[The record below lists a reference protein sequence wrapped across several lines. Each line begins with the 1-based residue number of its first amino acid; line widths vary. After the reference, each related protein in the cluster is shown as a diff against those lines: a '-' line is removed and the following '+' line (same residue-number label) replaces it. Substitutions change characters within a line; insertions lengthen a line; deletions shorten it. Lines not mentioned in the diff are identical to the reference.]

1 MAAVGSELQTN
12 TIMNKLNLIIRNTQM
27 NKIILY
33 IIFILALPAML
44 FAQYNGGNGGSGTVG
59 TVNNSPLP
67 VNLSSFT
74 SNVNGRNI
82 TLNWVTA
89 SEVNNA
95 GFEIQRIKSSDS
107 KTQNYEKAG
116 FIQGKGTVNT
126 STNYSYTDK
135 KLDCGKYQYRLKQ
148 IDNNGNFEFYNL
160 SREVEIGLPTKY
172 DISQNYPNPF
182 NPTTKI
188 DFALPVNAKVTIKIF
203 DITGREVISVL
214 NNESRVAG
222 YYTVIIN
229 ASSLSSSV
237 YFYRIISDKFIQVKK
252 MVVLK

>member
-1 MAAVGSELQTN
+1 
-12 TIMNKLNLIIRNTQM
+12 M

-82 TLNWVTA
+82 TLNWVTT

-148 IDNNGNFEFYNL
+148 IDINGNFDFYNL
-160 SREVEIGLPTKY
+160 NGEVEIGLPTKY

-188 DFALPVNAKVTIKIF
+188 DFQLPIDGKVSLKIY
-203 DITGREVISVL
+203 DITGIEMATL
-214 NNESRVAG
+214 MNNEFKKAD
-222 YYTVIIN
+222 YYTVMFN
-229 ASSLSSSV
+229 GSNLSSGI
-237 YFYRIISDKFIQVKK
+237 YFYRIIADKFVVTKK
-252 MVVLK
+252 MVLLK